1 MKFRVCKFFVA
12 CKALEILFF
21 FVVLLSLRKEYY
33 VRIETATNIFLL
45 RNDDADAILLL
56 QILLLFR
63 NSCLSKLSSKS
74 LREQIQ
80 DRPSERE
87 LFLLFLLEI
96 RKREVSREHFLLF
109 KIRESR
115 PAQNEGETDERVP
128 VLQNA
133 SRPRTGKPRR
143 GPSVRRHRFHV
154 VEVTVRVFTATFF
167 PNLSLLF
174 DRSVARKR
182 WSQILASVV
191 SSSSSF
197 FFEHRHPFS
206 SVEKLPVDRRELF
219 LQVTQKSTS

>member
-1 MKFRVCKFFVA
+1 MMLMLIYCFSKSSSFSSSVSR
-12 CKALEILFF
+12 
-21 FVVLLSLRKEYY
+21 
-33 VRIETATNIFLL
+33 
-45 RNDDADAILLL
+45 
-56 QILLLFR
+56 
-63 NSCLSKLSSKS
+63 LSKLSSKS

-80 DRPSERE
+80 RRPSERE

-182 WSQILASVV
+182 WSQILASVLFLFLLLLRT
-191 SSSSSF
+191 SSSCLRALRSS
-197 FFEHRHPFS
+197 RSIDANS
-206 SVEKLPVDRRELF
+206 S
-219 LQVTQKSTS
+219 ST

>member
-1 MKFRVCKFFVA
+1 MKFRVYKFPWLW
-12 CKALEILFF
+12 CISRCSSS
-21 FVVLLSLRKEYY
+21 LLYSFAKRVYM
-33 VRIETATNIFLL
+33 RIQTATNIFLL
-45 RNDDADAILLL
+45 RNDDDDDAILFL

-96 RKREVSREHFLLF
+96 RKGEVSREHFLLF

-191 SSSSSF
+191 SSSSF

-219 LQVTQKSTS
+219 LQATEKSTS